1 MRRIKIITAKVAL
14 ACSLTFSFVAGPPAI
29 LTASVALVA
38 TQSACDKN
46 RIREAAKASDRVATL
61 IGSLI
66 DLKRELGPSGTTC
79 QTMQACIT
87 GAEELKLTEVLLQV
101 NSKTKDFNN
110 FARTLKEDTPQTRL
124 DLAVAF
130 NAVTNAVNRLSNE
143 AIFPVRNAEA
153 KKRLLAILN
162 SINAS
167 IQIIDA
173 ALKG

>member
-1 MRRIKIITAKVAL
+1 MIRRRTTIAAVIVLAL
-14 ACSLTFSFVAGPPAI
+14 
-29 LTASVALVA
+29 LV
-38 TQSACDKN
+38 QACDKN

-66 DLKRELGPSGTTC
+66 DLKRDLGPSGTTC
-79 QTMQACIT
+79 QTLQACIT
-87 GAEELKLTEVLLQV
+87 EAEELKLTEVLLQV
-101 NSKTKDFNN
+101 NSKAKDFNN
-110 FARTLKEDTPQTRL
+110 FARTLKEDTPQARL

-143 AIFPVRNAEA
+143 AIFPVRNVEA

-162 SINAS
+162 SINVS
-167 IQIIDA
+167 IQIIDS